1 MESVNLNST
10 GDVKEAARACSAA
23 CHNSPAV
30 WREANR
36 SYSAVVHKG
45 IQDIFAAGNIEK
57 MNITISAR
65 RHDVADGRET
75 DARNPAVEGIFL
87 PCLDWICSSSRWAL
101 TFVVIMKVK
110 LAQGAVVAAYRERL
124 AVE

>member
-1 MESVNLNST
+1 M
-10 GDVKEAARACSAA
+10 
-23 CHNSPAV
+23 HQ
-30 WREANR
+30 
-36 SYSAVVHKG
+36 G
-45 IQDIFAAGNIEK
+45 IQYIFATGNIKK
-57 MNITISAR
+57 MNITISAH
-65 RHDVADGRET
+65 RHDVADGGET

-87 PCLDWICSSSRWAL
+87 PCLDWICSSSRRAL